1 MNKMGMELIT
11 DHERSAKWNHEENT
25 WDVADK
31 MVFQWKNKTEQ
42 SPRFSIL
49 HDALDWMI
57 KRNS

>member
-11 DHERSAKWNHEENT
+11 DSERSAKWNHAENT

-31 MVFQWKNKTEQ
+31 MVYQWKNKTEQ
-42 SPRFSIL
+42 SPVFSIL
-49 HDALDWMI
+49 HDALDRMI

>member
-1 MNKMGMELIT
+1 MGMELIT
-11 DHERSAKWNHEENT
+11 DHERSARWNHEQNN
-25 WDVADK
+25 WDVTDK

>member
-1 MNKMGMELIT
+1 MTKLGMELIT
-11 DHERSAKWNHEENT
+11 DSERSAKWNHDENT
-25 WDVADK
+25 WDVGDK
-31 MVFQWKNKTEQ
+31 MVFQWKNKEEQ

>member
-1 MNKMGMELIT
+1 MGMELIT
-11 DHERSAKWNHEENT
+11 DSERSAKWNHDENT
-25 WDVADK
+25 WEVADK
-31 MVFQWKNKTEQ
+31 MVFQWKNKEEQ

>member
-1 MNKMGMELIT
+1 MTKLGMELIT
-11 DHERSAKWNHEENT
+11 DSERSAKWNHEENT

-31 MVFQWKNKTEQ
+31 MVFQWKNKEEQ

-49 HDALDWMI
+49 HDALDWMV